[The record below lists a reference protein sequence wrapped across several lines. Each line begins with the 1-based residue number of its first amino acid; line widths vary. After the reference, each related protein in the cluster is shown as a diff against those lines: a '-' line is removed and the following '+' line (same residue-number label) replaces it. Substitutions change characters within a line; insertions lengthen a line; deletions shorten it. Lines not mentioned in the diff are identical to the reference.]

1 MRQKIGQKYLSKSR
15 QKNWFEKLN
24 KTSEKK

>member
-1 MRQKIGQKYLSKSR
+1 MRQKNWPKISVKKQT
-15 QKNWFEKLN
+15 KNWFEKLN